1 MQFNIDDDAFEMNA
15 VTRAADLEDQLHLL
29 AAKLAFPRWDRA
41 PVDRMKAGV
50 LAAYDSLSSSPEGV
64 MARDMGQLLRGG
76 DVRWRTPDRAEIA
89 ALTPEAFRATR
100 EPLLKS
106 GPIEVQIYGDIVAE
120 QAIALVGKTFEIG
133 RASCREQGCPCV
145 YISVVCGTIKK

>member
-1 MQFNIDDDAFEMNA
+1 MASGVGELVKYELDRLTTGRRIGMQFNIDDDAFEMNA

-64 MARDMGQLLRGG
+64 RSEEHTSELQSLMRISYA
-76 DVRWRTPDRAEIA
+76 V
-89 ALTPEAFRATR
+89 FC
-100 EPLLKS
+100 LK
-106 GPIEVQIYGDIVAE
+106 Q
-120 QAIALVGKTFEIG
+120 KTETHI
-133 RASCREQGCPCV
+133 
-145 YISVVCGTIKK
+145 

>member
-1 MQFNIDDDAFEMNA
+1 MASGVGELGQDELDRLTTGRRIGMQFNIDDDAFEMNA

-76 DVRWRTPDRAEIA
+76 
-89 ALTPEAFRATR
+89 ALGRGSSR
-100 EPLLKS
+100 E
-106 GPIEVQIYGDIVAE
+106 G
-120 QAIALVGKTFEIG
+120 VG
-133 RASCREQGCPCV
+133 RYV
-145 YISVVCGTIKK
+145 

>member
-1 MQFNIDDDAFEMNA
+1 
-15 VTRAADLEDQLHLL
+15 
-29 AAKLAFPRWDRA
+29 
-41 PVDRMKAGV
+41 MKAGV

-89 ALTPEAFRATR
+89 ALTPEAFRATW

-106 GPIEVQIYGDIVAE
+106 GPLEVQIYGDIGAE
-120 QAIALVGKTFEIG
+120 QAIALVGKTRSEEHTSELQSLM
-133 RASCREQGCPCV
+133 R
-145 YISVVCGTIKK
+145 ISYAVFCLK